1 MSSSL
6 APRYPSFFLSLKEG
20 FLVAYTIFF
29 LNLFSLIAYL
39 LVHSPGL
46 PKLLSRGHSL
56 KVNVWWLRKN
66 AHSVNVLCM
75 KHWGTC
81 ARPLPSCQPRQIHDG
96 SHGEQQSFRIC
107 LELPEATQV
116 SLPGLNA
123 QTARWCPSLSPDEA
137 PKSRI
142 TLSLQL
148 HLFKRKKKNL
158 AQTEFYYRLQEGFRV
173 LLGIQDCA
181 NSDSDS

>member
-1 MSSSL
+1 MHSS
-6 APRYPSFFLSLKEG
+6 
-20 FLVAYTIFF
+20 
-29 LNLFSLIAYL
+29 
-39 LVHSPGL
+39 GL

-56 KVNVWWLRKN
+56 KVNVWWLLQN

-96 SHGEQQSFRIC
+96 SRGEQQSFRIC

-137 PKSRI
+137 PKSHI

-148 HLFKRKKKNL
+148 RLFKRKKKKNL

-173 LLGIQDCA
+173 LLGIQYCA
-181 NSDSDS
+181 NSDFDS